1 MDARFY
7 NSEDIDIERLAGD
20 LVSAYQSQG
29 YKAQY
34 IGNIDQVLV
43 QIKKG
48 GDFEAV
54 LGMQAVLSVTI
65 QRTAGGILAMIGQ
78 QRWMDKAAVGAVGI
92 AVLPLLWPLAVTA
105 SVGAVRQASLGNQ
118 ALNMVDGLV
127 RQQRPGIS
135 GGPVPSQFAPQVQ
148 RQWEPLPPA
157 QTSYYLPPSQV
168 VSQPALPA
176 PLPFTS
182 SSQTRCKQCNTPYE
196 PGDTFCSGCGRPLAQ
211 RKVYCPNCNSE
222 LKPGLSFCSKCG
234 TSTFQTLSV
243 AQQTVAGPDPTSP
256 PPLYTSPAPPRSQ
269 PQVYYVPSQPA
280 NDMPTVSA
288 SSVSQSPTPLYTP
301 PSAPADPPVYYVP
314 SQSVNDMPMVSA
326 SSVSQSPTPSYT
338 PPSAPADPPVYYV
351 PSQPA
356 NNAPTVSSS
365 SAPQPSTQYYTP
377 SAPQEPPTTHY
388 YVPPVPQ
395 EPPVKPQPKVTIVQ
409 STPKQEPPPPK
420 PRPQTQYYIPSDQ
433 AQPPTVQ
440 AQSVDIMQTRS
451 ASPSPSAQSQV
462 QKQQLVAR
470 SISRPLS
477 DSSTPWG
484 SLTFSDGQQVQL
496 TDERAI
502 VGRYDHDL
510 DGVPPEVDLGQ
521 MQGADTVSR
530 IHATLEHIGSTYTL
544 TDLNSTNSTRINS
557 KRLEPDKAT
566 PINSGDMLQFG
577 KVTCT
582 FEKML

>member
-7 NSEDIDIERLAGD
+7 NSEEVDIERLASD

-34 IGNIDQVLV
+34 IGNNDQVLV

-54 LGMQAVLSVTI
+54 LGMQAVLSITI
-65 QRTAGGILAMIGQ
+65 QRTSGGILAMIGQ
-78 QRWMDKAAVGAVGI
+78 QRWVDKAAVGAVGI

-135 GGPVPSQFAPQVQ
+135 GGPVPSQFLPQVQ
-148 RQWEPLPPA
+148 RQWEPLPSA
-157 QTSYYLPPSQV
+157 QTPYYLPPGQV
-168 VSQPALPA
+168 VNSQPAATLI
-176 PLPFTS
+176 S
-182 SSQTRCKQCNTPYE
+182 SSSSSKPRCTQCNTPYDSN
-196 PGDTFCSGCGRPLAQ
+196 DTFCSSCGRPLAQ
-211 RKVYCPNCNSE
+211 RKVYCPNCNCE

-234 TSTFQTLSV
+234 TATFQSFSAT
-243 AQQTVAGPDPTSP
+243 QQTVAGSAPESA
-256 PPLYTSPAPPRSQ
+256 PPLYTPPTPPTPQ

-288 SSVSQSPTPLYTP
+288 SNVSQQPTPTYTP

-314 SQSVNDMPMVSA
+314 SKTVNNA
-326 SSVSQSPTPSYT
+326 STVEQPTPAYT

-356 NNAPTVSSS
+356 NHTPMGSSS
-365 SAPQPSTQYYTP
+365 SAPQASTQYYTP
-377 SAPQEPPTTHY
+377 SAPQEPQSTQH

-395 EPPVKPQPKVTIVQ
+395 DPPVKPQPKVTIIQ
-409 STPKQEPPPPK
+409 STPRQEPPPPK
-420 PRPQTQYYIPSDQ
+420 PRPQIQYYIPSDQ
-433 AQPPTVQ
+433 AQTTDPT
-440 AQSVDIMQTRS
+440 QTRP
-451 ASPSPSAQSQV
+451 ASPSAAAQSQG
-462 QKQQLVAR
+462 QKQPLVAR
-470 SISRPLS
+470 PVSRPLG
-477 DSSTPWG
+477 DPNVHWG
-484 SLTFSDGQQVQL
+484 VLTFSDGQQIQL
-496 TDERAI
+496 SGERAV
-502 VGRYDHDL
+502 VGRHDHDL

-530 IHATLEHIGSTYTL
+530 MHALLEHIGSTYTL
-544 TDLNSTNSTRINS
+544 TDLNSTNATRING
-557 KRLEPDKAT
+557 KRLEPDKAA
-566 PINSGDMLQFG
+566 PINDGDTLQFG
-577 KVTCT
+577 KIICT
-582 FEKML
+582 FSKGS

>member
-7 NSEDIDIERLAGD
+7 NSEDIDIERLASD

-29 YKAQY
+29 YRAQY
-34 IGNIDQVLV
+34 IGNTDQVLV

-54 LGMQAVLSVTI
+54 LGMQAVLSITI
-65 QRTAGGILAMIGQ
+65 QRTSGGILAMIGQ
-78 QRWMDKAAVGAVGI
+78 QRWVDKAAVGAVGI

-127 RQQRPGIS
+127 RQQHPGIS

-148 RQWEPLPPA
+148 RQWEPLPAA
-157 QTSYYLPPSQV
+157 QTPYYLPPGQV
-168 VSQPALPA
+168 VNSQPVLP
-176 PLPFTS
+176 LTS
-182 SSQTRCKQCNTPYE
+182 SSQTRCPQCNTPHE

-211 RKVYCPNCNSE
+211 RKVYCTNCNSE
-222 LKPGLSFCSKCG
+222 LKPGLSFCSRCG
-234 TSTFQTLSV
+234 ASTFQTFST
-243 AQQTVAGPDPTSP
+243 AQQTVGNSAPPASP
-256 PPLYTSPAPPRSQ
+256 PPPDPPQPQ

-280 NDMPTVSA
+280 QSANDIPTVAA
-288 SSVSQSPTPLYTP
+288 SSVSQPATPMYTP
-301 PSAPADPPVYYVP
+301 PSAPV
-314 SQSVNDMPMVSA
+314 
-326 SSVSQSPTPSYT
+326 
-338 PPSAPADPPVYYV
+338 DPPVYYV

-356 NNAPTVSSS
+356 NNQSTVAAQPATPMYTPPSAPADPPMYSVPSQPANNPPPVSSS
-365 SAPQPSTQYYTP
+365 SVSQQSTPYYVPST
-377 SAPQEPPTTHY
+377 PQEPS

-395 EPPVKPQPKVTIVQ
+395 DPPVKPQPKVTIVQ
-409 STPKQEPPPPK
+409 SVPKQEPPPPK

-433 AQPPTVQ
+433 AQQSTVQ
-440 AQSVDIMQTRS
+440 AQSADTTHTRP
-451 ASPSPSAQSQV
+451 ATQSQV
-462 QKQQLVAR
+462 QKQPLVAR
-470 SISRPLS
+470 PVSRPLG
-477 DSSTPWG
+477 DPNTPWG

-496 TDERAI
+496 IGERAVI
-502 VGRYDHDL
+502 GRYDHDL
-510 DGVPPEVDLGQ
+510 GGVPPEVDLSS

-557 KRLEPDKAT
+557 KRLEPDKAM
-566 PINSGDMLQFG
+566 PINDGDMLQFG

-582 FEKML
+582 FKKGS